1 MCIGVVPVPDIDDLL
16 GIAKG
21 VDRRVGCAPIGVV
34 KLALLTSRNSAR
46 SMIYRA
52 DRRRTHAP
60 INILD
65 CDTTIK
71 PLYVHQ
77 EEAVVSFNPKKPGR
91 DPRTRTTRS

>member
-1 MCIGVVPVPDIDDLL
+1 MV
-16 GIAKG
+16 
-21 VDRRVGCAPIGVV
+21 
-34 KLALLTSRNSAR
+34 
-46 SMIYRA
+46 YRA
-52 DRRRTHAP
+52 DRRRTRAP

-71 PLYVHQ
+71 LLYGHQ